1 MIVPFDEILDFVR
14 PEFCSSGKFLIILA
28 KYANQLKFK
37 YVRKSYNMDWSKL
50 PPLNSLRA
58 FAAVAEAGSYTLAAE
73 RLNVTHAA
81 ISQQV
86 KALES
91 RLETAL
97 VVRAGRGVQ
106 LTNEGSRLA
115 RHLEKGFSQIWEGVA
130 QLSQDTT
137 DRPVQVT
144 TSPAFAVEWLMPRIM
159 EFQYDN
165 PDITLL
171 LNPTAE
177 IVEFK
182 PGGIDVA
189 VRYHDRRRID
199 AAERPVLISDMIVIG
214 TPSLVGDRDLSD
226 PASLVSMPWLQEL
239 GTNETA
245 EWFTYH
251 GVVPDQPLMINHMPG
266 NLIMDAVRRGDGIA
280 FTSRA
285 FFVEDLKAGRV
296 VELFSEPSF
305 GIYYLEIAP
314 GPVRPAVKRFLDW
327 LVSKSETV
335 IA

>member
-1 MIVPFDEILDFVR
+1 MIRSFDEMLDFVWFTLCDSV
-14 PEFCSSGKFLIILA
+14 EFLIILA
-28 KYANQLKFK
+28 NYATQLKFQC
-37 YVRKSYNMDWSKL
+37 VRKSYNMNWLEL
-50 PPLNSLRA
+50 PRLNSLRA

-86 KALES
+86 KALEN

-106 LTNEGSRLA
+106 LTNEGSTLA
-115 RHLEKGFSQIWEGVA
+115 RHLEKGFSEIWDGVA
-130 QLSQDTT
+130 QLSQGTI
-137 DRPVQVT
+137 DRPVQIT

-159 EFQYDN
+159 EFQYAN

-177 IVEFK
+177 VVEFR

-189 VRYHDRRRID
+189 VRYHDRRRMVM
-199 AAERPVLISDMIVIG
+199 EEKVVLISDMIVIG

-251 GVVPDQPLMINHMPG
+251 GVIPDQPLMINHMPG

-285 FFVEDLKAGRV
+285 FFVEDLEAGRV

-305 GIYYLEIAP
+305 GIYYLEVAP
-314 GPVRPAVKRFLDW
+314 GPVRPSVKRFLDW
-327 LVSKSETV
+327 LTSKSETV
-335 IA
+335 TT